1 MLADDGTA
9 QSLIAEGEVVL
20 ISEEETGQAPRRA
33 QAAQAV
39 MDLSAETL
47 VMRGNVAVVQMA
59 AKAGAQESRLSG
71 GQLALDLASGKARL
85 TGGGDKPRARIELR

>member
-1 MLADDGTA
+1 
-9 QSLIAEGEVVL
+9 
-20 ISEEETGQAPRRA
+20 
-33 QAAQAV
+33 
-39 MDLSAETL
+39 
-47 VMRGNVAVVQMA
+47 MA